1 MRRLIAVGALA
12 AQASASAA
20 SASAATSSAPSRPSP
35 GRIGIRQRTIPY
47 NQRNNPRDRLYIIQ
61 NVRPGTRIQRLIQVA
76 NLGRTRV
83 RLQVYPAAA
92 SIAHGHFLFAPGR
105 TPNQLTMW
113 TRVNAGGVT
122 LAPHQLK
129 TLKVTISVPRNAS
142 RGNQYGVIWAQDA
155 ATRRSGRANVMLVN
169 RVGIRMY
176 VSVGPGGPPPSNFT
190 ISAPY
195 ARRAQGGRA
204 VVNVTVDNTGGSALD
219 IQGTLTLTGGP
230 GGLRAG
236 PVASATMATVAPGQS
251 APVTFQL
258 GRGIPNGP
266 WEAAVHLQSG
276 LLVKNEKAS
285 IDFAQA
291 PGRSPWLRVLPV
303 LAAVFVVVALGAGV
317 LTSRRRRRPVRLHA

>member
-12 AQASASAA
+12 ALASASAA
-20 SASAATSSAPSRPSP
+20 SASAASSPGPSHPAP

-47 NQRNNPRDRLYIIQ
+47 SQRNNSRDQLYIIQ
-61 NVRPGTRIQRLIQVA
+61 HVRPGTRIQRLIQVA
-76 NLGRTRV
+76 NLSPARV

-92 SIAHGHFLFAPGR
+92 SIAHGQFLFAPGR
-105 TPNQLTMW
+105 TPNPLTTW
-113 TRVNAGGVT
+113 TNVSSGAVT

-155 ATRRSGRANVMLVN
+155 GVGRSGRANVMLVN

-176 VSVGPGGPPPSNFT
+176 VSVGPGGARPSNFT

-195 ARRAQGGRA
+195 ARRGQGGGG
-204 VVNVTVDNTGGSALD
+204 VVGVTVNNTGGSALD

-236 PVASATMATVAPGQS
+236 PFASPTTATVAPGQS
-251 APVTFQL
+251 APITFRMD
-258 GRGIPNGP
+258 RGIPNGP
-266 WEAAVHLQSG
+266 WQAAIRLQSG
-276 LLVKNEKAS
+276 LIVKNEQAT
-285 IDFAQA
+285 IDFAPA
-291 PGRSPWLRVLPV
+291 SAGSPWVPAASALGAV
-303 LAAVFVVVALGAGV
+303 LAVVAVGAGV
-317 LTSRRRRRPVRLHA
+317 LTRRRRLVRQHA